1 MIESWLVGWGGKT
14 HSQSGRVRAR
24 HFVHQVCALTDGLL
38 LRSSSIARSIAR
50 DAIHRQERI
59 NVVTTAA
66 VCSLGSVWLPLRS
79 CKQAGAGAH
88 CTRTHNIRLWRR
100 RRRRRRRHDKLFRP
114 SVGFLRVWR
123 RRRRRGWIWSH
134 AMAARSLLPSL
145 PRWREGGQACE
156 RSSHQVSSSE

>member
-1 MIESWLVGWGGKT
+1 MNRGSLDGEGKT
-14 HSQSGRVRAR
+14 RSQSVRVRAR
-24 HFVHQVCALTDGLL
+24 HFVHQVRALTDGLLCSL

-66 VCSLGSVWLPLRS
+66 ACSLGSVWLPLRS
-79 CKQAGAGAH
+79 VVQAGGRAH
-88 CTRTHNIRLWRR
+88 TYTQYSPVAASEETRQVVS
-100 RRRRRRRHDKLFRP
+100 
-114 SVGFLRVWR
+114 SVGFLRVW

-134 AMAARSLLPSL
+134 AMAARSL